1 MANNK
6 TTISGSIMRSGQR
19 SNAPGVEKIVSEV
32 TTLDDAITSL
42 FTDDSGLGGVYGTL
56 NKVMD
61 LVNDTSA
68 DLSKEDKRVANI
80 VKQLRKAPDQVLQA
94 LEEVRNQAKSIAENN
109 DYIRGAANDFIVR
122 VGEEMELVVKE
133 FDPKLIGRAAS
144 GLARKAT
151 NKGSMR
157 EAYRKLLAQYKEQ
170 GKITE
175 AQLDEVLKEID
186 ALDIMDDDMVNAPT
200 EGITKINELIVKKIN
215 QFNSKSKS
223 SRSKKGS
230 SKKGSKPYTGAARK
244 VEKGNVSGAITKA
257 QSFAQRDSSKKIS
270 GAGDTG
276 SFLEEVK
283 KISAEA
289 KAALTGAYLAKR
301 SGAGEG
307 TATAEVV
314 SGSMSLE
321 KQLEKTVSLFRAN
334 GFDVALEYDANTNT
348 IKVTPYHM
356 EDVRSGRTKIE
367 NLPSI
372 SVEMEKDFVV
382 GDKVNAYYGYED
394 VNGGLSI
401 MTMMEAQVYNL
412 NKELE
417 RMANKGE
424 LRRASTE
431 EIDKAMRHAKNS
443 AISTR
448 SDGGKDD
455 AASLS
460 DKHSYLKNMEN
471 SVKIRM
477 EDYIKSLKK
486 SSGFRG
492 RDARE
497 NAAADE
503 LLYAMLN
510 VVTSVPPNQID
521 SVLNWIKSS
530 REYDLLTKSPA
541 WGKIESS
548 LRATAAKGMQ
558 FTYGA
563 AGENAADTKVMALKG
578 AKNFAW
584 SLMTAPDIYRPQGTN
599 TAAQSHQSYTRLN
612 VISEAAF
619 RAGASAYGD
628 ENVGQYSAGTLR
640 MTDAQ
645 LKALEE
651 KYYKTHPNAPKRTHS
666 LSIADGGI
674 LIRGGLAKDLETATR
689 GEYREDVSEED
700 LAHYAKQAEK
710 TVRERYDRSGKK
722 YDSWW
727 ENEKKNPNSAFVQE
741 WKKETAAAYMADHHR
756 NHSGDQTIIKNPTGD
771 GFQVYDPSET
781 LGFSSGDRIVS
792 TEGTRGTGIVVD
804 DEDFWRF
811 ALKEMGIDPNANIQ
825 AISEDKGFDIRNFH
839 NAFGGALKFFLAEC
853 QQRGIDPIAALE
865 KMGDEGKALAKV
877 LKSDG
882 AGGYVVGD
890 YYATEQGMTDD
901 QINERRLNLLKSL
914 DLANRTFMSK
924 DPNKLANVRFTGEG
938 YGINWS
944 TYLYGK
950 YDSKEGA
957 VSMTSAIDPVK
968 RNVALSAA
976 RGKISSSE
984 ASAISDKLATD
995 LSPDAKTLQEYERA
1009 SAEAKDALR
1018 LTTGSSDVSFVP
1030 PQHVIKAGFGQG
1042 YGIDLS
1048 SVEKRERDEA
1058 GNVINEEHTF
1068 RAKVA
1073 QAKKKYAAD
1082 HGISEDEVYVAI
1094 EGAPSVGYRKFDDG
1108 QERAI
1113 VGDDLYLSRTFGE
1126 EGGDYYEGDVEN
1138 LIDRMR
1144 EERNAVSDED
1154 KKRAHDRTVA
1164 AGTTVLSRM
1173 VDDIENKEGTTYKR
1187 TFREHTPNTSYD
1199 TIGGFNIYDI
1209 LSEADY
1215 QKADAMGRFKSDLAS
1230 GGVAISKEEAEKW
1243 LKDTDIKQLRAF
1255 AEDFYTADE
1264 LKSLDKTGKGLTKK
1278 DYVEA
1283 IMKAVTLGTQ
1293 ENTNYIERM
1302 AKEGKETHGLI
1313 SILGRLPYISGV
1325 DADTISDVFVDLGLK
1340 EGHAKIGNALALKQ
1354 NADFDGDKVAQKVLT
1369 SLSEDEY
1376 NTFIKMGIDQKDI
1389 FRTIGRRLRAEADD
1403 SKLSHTYRDE
1413 KIYNSEADMIA
1424 GIAAKMNKSKLGAF
1438 SNVSENIRNRLRLS
1452 GMDELALANNPDDFE
1467 AQKKAASGMITRSL
1481 FQALEQD
1488 AISSKK
1494 VINRIIAKH
1503 AAANNRS
1510 VDSYSV
1516 DDQGQI
1522 MADIVNEIELLY
1534 KDLSEGRL
1542 GANDFIGKLQHM
1554 GVLGDDDNLISSA
1567 MAQFYIEYI
1576 KRFSH
1581 GDDVLASIFGQDN
1594 VDAIKKNGTISK
1606 GGLLAA
1612 MDFASNGE
1620 NADKMVRAATWKG
1633 LRINGEKVNPHK
1645 ISFEDDP
1652 SALTTLL
1659 EKQADAVNLTATAF
1673 ENLNKARGGTIDS
1686 LKKDIDLENRK
1697 IGIALSEGRAIKGLG
1712 TSYGE
1717 LADVIMR
1724 VAAGERS
1731 YGVNQ
1736 FGEEWTKPGR
1746 EHTTHRASVMV
1757 GSQFKKSS
1765 REDTSGKIFRGAV
1778 DLLATAQDPKE
1789 EAEKEQERKKVS
1801 GYSDEELAKYY
1812 DFDDT
1817 ESFKRAREAA
1827 RGLKTGTMSHG
1838 IADFLSKVHTEA
1850 GASYNAQMLWSA
1862 EAQKAGVTGETEAQR
1877 LLSLAQLSDKAVNG
1891 LSGTMQALVD
1901 VVKKHAGSLQ
1911 DVTDDYYKY
1920 LDVTESNQTEPNQ
1933 TELGRRDYL
1942 KYDSFYRGEQG
1953 YNAMMAD
1960 LARKQEGK
1968 IVSTEAPIET
1978 TENGVKLVGV
1988 FDAIT
1993 SYKEQYQRP
2002 AGDIGENKIWEV
2014 VDYKNQNG
2022 APTAE
2027 NIVQQGMYIGYL
2039 QDLQKQLR
2047 DAVTTKGA
2055 NGKPVIDDAAFEKF
2069 YNEVY
2074 LKQQGYRDKVGA
2086 ATFTREQL
2094 RELFDV
2100 DQIRAKII
2108 ANTDYG
2114 ETRSY
2119 RIDQLPPSM
2128 LAQVYRGTT
2137 PLSEEQERYIEN
2149 TLASSYTVLK
2159 KESDKH
2165 KDRRHAAGVFT
2176 SEEKQAQEKQ
2186 DKLALDDSKEAL
2198 ARLKALSPEL
2208 LSLSKDITVHVL
2220 PAIKRV
2226 MELNKKEQTTG
2237 ALTDI
2242 EKAERKA
2249 KQIQIDDFKA
2259 SYRAAQRNEQS
2270 YEGAL
2275 APEDREKWK
2284 QIKASREAAIGRF
2297 RRGEDWK
2304 DIEKE
2309 YKEKYKIEDSEQN
2322 KAFREAIGA
2331 LAEILKLEKER
2342 IKIERYNEEY
2352 KGKTE
2357 AQIEAD
2363 YGPGG
2368 LARAARWQ
2376 SIDTRIRVL
2385 SGNID
2390 VAKGNLDDSQKAEI
2404 NRRRAE
2410 NDETLSL
2417 MRAGYAE
2424 KDAETVA
2431 KRKSRE
2437 ELAKQKE
2444 EEKAAQ
2450 KVSSEAQRNLNDLL
2464 SQELKLRK
2472 EIAALTNQNLILE
2485 LRGGDQAREQIM
2497 YNEQLLYN
2505 KQQQLQYNK
2514 EQQRQQAALLTEGD
2528 ARKYQDRRVSSN
2540 NAFEK
2545 YAVEMGFSQD
2555 SKEAIYLA
2563 KSYNQNLKER
2573 LRLEEQ
2579 IQSTQHDM
2587 NIAITSREKE
2597 ALYDALQIMKQQ
2609 LNVLIEEGNQL
2620 RTNSRLRGSDIK
2632 AIEENYRKNKDL
2644 MMARVANKDH
2654 GARNVW
2660 EMMGYDIK
2668 RSFSRVFDY
2677 GIALRAMNQLQ
2688 MKMREVVQITIQ
2700 LDKAMT
2706 NLRIA
2711 TGKSADSSKDLLM
2724 QYTKMAQ
2731 QLGVTTEAVANS
2743 SIEWLRQGFTVQETN
2758 DLIQASTY
2766 LSKLGM
2772 IDASEATGYLTSA
2785 IKGFKLEATEAMDVV
2800 DKLTA
2805 LDLDYAVSA
2814 GGIAEALSRTSVSAQ
2829 LAGMSLDEIA
2839 SAITVVGEVT
2849 QKSMNSIGESFK
2861 TLLSR
2866 YGNVKAGAFESLM
2879 DSEEST
2885 ENINDIE
2892 RVLKSLGI
2900 QVRSSSTEFRDF
2912 TDVLD
2917 EVADKWASLSTV
2929 EKNAVSTALGGT
2941 RQRENI
2947 NALLENYD
2955 KYQEAIETSENSQ
2968 GNALRKYDAYSE
2980 SLEAHIASMT
2990 ATWEEFIQTLSAS
3003 PVFKGLVD
3011 FATFMIKALKFIIPQ
3026 VLTLLVALN
3035 QYKMPA
3041 FFKYLP
3047 TLLGI
3052 TKRRQGPTAGMES
3065 IWTATGQ
3072 RQRAAMQLQKYEEG
3086 GLFETK
3092 ASQRHRESMSIWNR
3106 ISDGINNVIRAIRD
3120 SWKPNGTHPQSRVGA
3135 ERAQPDDYAT
3145 RADNLAERA
3154 RQPKEHEQ
3162 AGGEQVGER
3171 QYGKRGGRQNGRA
3184 TTPPSSSTGSSA
3196 ATAETAVTPPVTQ
3209 NAAKKK
3215 NTPRNTSAY
3224 HTGRHAERHTA
3235 EQLEGVG
3242 SHEWIMERRG
3252 KGREPGIY
3260 GVTQSGK
3267 KTKEEI
3273 LTRKDKDKARRSGY
3287 KQWTKKAEELGKEY
3301 DKKHASERASMS
3313 TYEYARKKAN
3323 WINEQVALSGEY
3335 GEGPKGLDTRVYVR
3349 AGKDGNLIYGEYYDK
3364 KPSAQGPQKPP
3375 PPKPGNYKERPD
3387 MVDPSSSWDKDDDY
3401 YQITTHSK
3409 QRVGRDAE
3417 GNAAFVS
3424 KTKTK
3429 DIRDLSIGA
3438 LRKLANRTGA
3448 VSDEDLKKVQAELT
3462 RREIEIGGS
3471 NENSRTFF
3479 TELRRQLG
3487 YRRKNVRGDAL
3498 QFEVDGKYYGKAGR
3512 FNSSYKKGTYY
3523 DEQGRVITPEDNPEL
3538 YGKIQFQERAG
3549 GILQRGPIFEQRP
3562 IQTYTVNGEQY
3573 ATDAKTGQVINSKGE
3588 TVTDEATLTALQ
3600 PRLTGN
3606 TSYMRAGGATYV
3618 NSNGQFYDMSGNLVA
3633 PGIANSLA
3641 STQEARRKV
3650 AGYTPMRY
3658 EGQTYYRDAE
3668 GAFVDSLGTKIEDE
3682 NILQALDFASRK
3694 KKDRAYN
3701 LDGEDYVYDEGEEGE
3716 EGYYTDSY
3724 GKKLEDKEKISAL
3737 DKKRSSE
3744 DRRFFDYHGQKLSY
3758 DLEKDK
3764 YFDMDDQ
3771 EIADEDMLSSIKK
3784 ERLDRALGAKGAKIH
3799 KYQGESY
3806 VKDAE
3811 TGTFL
3816 NTKSGQVMTDKVGQ
3830 QQLGKSMMNTKVGGA
3845 MAVGAQAVTGAA
3857 AGIASA
3863 AMEGGDVAGAAI
3875 EGGATAVGAVAGSF
3889 FGPLGTMIGSVL
3901 GQTLGKFINWLRGME
3916 ERARKERS
3924 EEGKKQLEALQ
3935 KIDDTLQEANS
3946 VARKDYE
3953 DMTPEDFSALSEFQ
3967 RAGRTSLKKNSSMLP
3982 YFEEELAEAGI
3993 QVSTAAEALNL
4004 LTTNSEQAADV
4015 LAAFTVAQKKAE
4027 VNAQIQSEEQTRWE
4041 LRDEAKV
4048 ISAGNLRKLQKK
4060 GIIDLS
4066 KSEEEVRADL
4076 SAAVADGSIDEI
4088 MGGNWEKDVSTYL
4101 SSLGQLD
4108 ELNDNIDSM
4117 KLEIA
4122 LASSGMQY
4130 ASSEEI
4136 STMSLEGAIMRIA
4149 REWAAEGVKVFDGAG
4164 QLLDSARADIEGI
4177 LRSDDAYASLF
4188 DDANV
4193 TLGDLMSGAAEN
4205 MRTQIEEQMQKQGIE
4220 RYSDL
4225 KELALSNDK
4234 SDIAKLQA
4242 IADSLHMSIDEL
4254 RDEIYNVDSEK
4265 IYDFAHALGIT
4276 QEAAES
4282 MFDALEGLSSADLID
4297 GVDSLVERYEKLADI
4312 MDQIAGDGAVSM
4324 ENLKTVLSDYSYLL
4338 YSKDESGN
4346 ITGASQ
4352 SNILSN
4358 IVKDLYGDYGMGE
4371 YQTAMTQAQLDEL
4384 LGSSDFFAL
4393 LRTQYGEDWQS
4404 LFEDALTDED
4414 LANLNSSKATYDS
4427 VHKIFEEKGGD
4438 KAYQAVEDLVNEMM
4452 VQNEYYDQINE
4463 KLLEWNEKVIDIEVE
4478 GLQSVIEALDK
4489 VNEARERELELIKAK
4504 DKLEEAKEEKV
4515 AVYREGVGWTYE
4527 ADQEKVKNAKDGL
4540 EDAERN
4546 KMQEDLQYQIDIL
4559 EDQKDLLKTI
4569 AEEKETRELK
4579 EIFEAW
4585 SETTTGQ
4592 LGDGQGSYLSQL
4604 LMVVSPEYAE
4614 RKAKEAA
4621 SQAYVNYEAGIDEEQ
4636 GTAVYDVISSYEKLA
4651 EAEKKMNSMQRGSVG
4666 YSRAQEEYNAALKNY
4681 QAAVTTAKDYGLTG
4695 ENLVEYS
4702 SEDKK
4707 TVAEEIASGQYDDGK
4722 AKAELEDILAPIV
4735 VVGVAKRKDENDNE
4749 YMDAVISET
4758 GDGIRVALVELANK
4772 KVEGPGDDD
4781 HFRDNYSE
4789 DMSKV
4794 WILPYNEAEEKY
4806 ESVWLNAND
4815 ENITYND
4822 LFTDKVAPWS
4832 LIYETDHYNN
4842 IAFKGGDGAI
4852 YWGQAMN
4859 NDDER
4864 NTVESGGKDSGTTGQ
4879 DNNKW
4884 HEISKGDLDDWDT
4897 TSVATE
4903 SAYNKH
4909 ATGTLDAEGGLSLIN
4924 EEGIEGIIT
4933 PSGTLTALPAH
4944 SGVVPADLTRNLY
4957 ELGEIA
4963 PRLIQNLELNTKTG
4977 AASSGVV
4984 NSEDNSTNVQN
4995 LYATFEVNE
5004 DFDFDALMSQA
5015 RSVVNQTRHNYK

>member
-32 TTLDDAITSL
+32 KTLDDAITSL

-61 LVNDTSA
+61 LVNDTNA
-68 DLSKEDKRVANI
+68 DLSKEDKRIADI
-80 VKQLRKAPDQVLQA
+80 VIQLRNADKKVLDS
-94 LEEVRNQAKSIAENN
+94 LKEVREKATSIAKNN
-109 DYIRGAANDFIVR
+109 KYIRGAANDFIVR
-122 VGEEMELVVKE
+122 VGEELELVVKE
-133 FDPKLIGRAAS
+133 LDPKLIGRAAS
-144 GLARKAT
+144 GMARKAT

-157 EAYRKLLAQYKEQ
+157 EAYRKLLTQYKEQ
-170 GKITE
+170 GKLAE
-175 AQLDEVLKEID
+175 DQLNEVLKEID
-186 ALDIMDDDMVNAPT
+186 ALDIMDEDMANAPQ
-200 EGITKINELIVKKIN
+200 EGVAKINELIVKKIN
-215 QFNSKSKS
+215 QFNSKSES
-223 SRSKKGS
+223 S
-230 SKKGSKPYTGAARK
+230 PQTGAATRLQIEENK
-244 VEKGNVSGAITKA
+244 TKA
-257 QSFAQRDSSKKIS
+257 MRKAESFAKRASSRKIS
-270 GAGDTG
+270 GTGDTG
-276 SFLEEVK
+276 SFLKEVK
-283 KISAEA
+283 KASDEA

-301 SGAGEG
+301 AGAGEG

-321 KQLEKTVSLFRAN
+321 KQIEKTVSLFRAN
-334 GFDVALEYDANTNT
+334 GFDVALEYDANTNA
-348 IKVTPYHM
+348 IKVTPYHI

-382 GDKVNAYYGYED
+382 GDKVNAYYAYED
-394 VNGGLSI
+394 ANGGLSL
-401 MTMMEAQVYNL
+401 MTMMEAQFYNL

-417 RMANKGE
+417 RMANEGK

-431 EIDKAMRHAKNS
+431 EVDKAIRRAKNS

-448 SDGGKDD
+448 SDGGRDD

-460 DKHSYLKNMEN
+460 DRHSYLKNMEN

-503 LLYAMLN
+503 LLYGVLN
-510 VVTSVPPNQID
+510 AVTSVPPNQID

-530 REYDLLTKSPA
+530 REYEILTKSPA

-548 LRATAAKGMQ
+548 LRATAAKGMR

-584 SLMTAPDIYRPQGTN
+584 SLMMAPDIYRPQGTN
-599 TAAQSHQSYTRLN
+599 TAAQKSYQSYTRLN
-612 VISEAAF
+612 VISEAAD
-619 RAGASAYGD
+619 RAGASAYND
-628 ENVGQYSAGTLR
+628 ENDENVENVGQYSAGTLK
-640 MTDAQ
+640 MTEAQ
-645 LKALEE
+645 LKKLEE
-651 KYYKTHPNAPKRTHS
+651 EYYKTYPEAPRRTHS

-689 GEYREDVSEED
+689 GEYREDVDAET
-700 LAHYAKQAEK
+700 LAHYARQAEK
-710 TVRERYDRSGKK
+710 TVRERHGRSEKK
-722 YDSWW
+722 NDSWW
-727 ENEKKNPNSAFVQE
+727 EIKKKDKNSAIMKE
-741 WKKETAAAYMADHHR
+741 WKAETAAAYMADHHR
-756 NHSGDQTIIKNPTGD
+756 NHSGDQTIIKNGD
-771 GFQVYDPSET
+771 GFQVYDPNET

-804 DEDFWRF
+804 DEDFWKF
-811 ALKEMGIDPNANIQ
+811 ALEYMGINPNANIQ

-853 QQRGIDPIAALE
+853 QRRKIDPIGELKE
-865 KMGDEGKALAKV
+865 MGPEGEALAGV
-877 LKSDG
+877 LKRDG
-882 AGGYVVGD
+882 AGGFIVGD
-890 YYATEQGMTDD
+890 YYATEKEMTDD
-901 QINERRLNLLKSL
+901 DINKRRLNLLKSL
-914 DLANRTFMSK
+914 DSANRAFMAIEAENPPS
-924 DPNKLANVRFTGEG
+924 VRFTGEG

-950 YDSKEGA
+950 YDSKKGA

-976 RGKISSSE
+976 RGKISSGE
-984 ASAISDKLATD
+984 ALAISDKLATD

-1048 SVEKRERDEA
+1048 SVERRERDEA
-1058 GNVINEEHTF
+1058 GNIINEAHTF

-1108 QERAI
+1108 QERSV

-1126 EGGDYYEGDVEN
+1126 EGGDYYEGDIEN

-1144 EERNAVSDED
+1144 EERSVISEED
-1154 KKRAHDRTVA
+1154 KRRAHNRTVE
-1164 AGTTVLSRM
+1164 AGTTALARM
-1173 VDDIENKEGTTYKR
+1173 VDDTENKEGTTYKR

-1199 TIGGFNIYDI
+1199 TIGGFSIYDI

-1215 QKADAMGRFKSDLAS
+1215 RKADAVGKFKSDLAS

-1243 LKDTDIKQLRAF
+1243 LEDTDIEQLKSF
-1255 AEDFYTADE
+1255 AKDFYTADE
-1264 LKSLDKTGKGLTKK
+1264 LKELDKTGKGLTKE
-1278 DYVEA
+1278 DYIEA
-1283 IMKAVTLGTQ
+1283 ILLAVTLGTP
-1293 ENTNYIERM
+1293 ENEKYVKRM
-1302 AKEGKETHGLI
+1302 ADEGKETHGLI

-1389 FRTIGRRLRAEADD
+1389 FRTIGRRLRAEAGD
-1403 SKLSHTYRDE
+1403 SELSHAYDDE

-1438 SNVSENIRNRLRLS
+1438 SNVSENIRNRLKLS

-1467 AQKKAASGMITRSL
+1467 AQKKAASGMITRAL

-1542 GANDFIGKLQHM
+1542 GANDFIGQLQHM

-1581 GDDVLASIFGQDN
+1581 GDDVLASIFGQDK
-1594 VDAIKKNGTISK
+1594 VDAIKENGTISK

-1620 NADKMVRAATWKG
+1620 SADKMVRAATWKG

-1757 GSQFKKSS
+1757 GSQFKKST
-1765 REDTSGKIFRGAV
+1765 REDTSGKIFRGAG

-1789 EAEKEQERKKVS
+1789 EEAKKEEREKVS
-1801 GYSDEELAKYY
+1801 GYSDEKLAKYY

-1850 GASYNAQMLWSA
+1850 GANYNAQMLWSA

-1877 LLSLAQLSDKAVNG
+1877 LLSLAQLSDKVVNG
-1891 LSGTMQALVD
+1891 LSSTMQALVD

-1920 LDVTESNQTEPNQ
+1920 LDVTESNQKEDH
-1933 TELGRRDYL
+1933 LKRDYL

-1978 TENGVKLVGV
+1978 MENGVKLVGV

-2022 APTAE
+2022 APTVE

-2039 QDLQKQLR
+2039 QNLREQLR
-2047 DAVTTKGA
+2047 DAVTTTGA
-2055 NGKPVIDDAAFEKF
+2055 NGKPAIDEAKFEKF
-2069 YNEVY
+2069 YNEDY

-2086 ATFTREQL
+2086 ATFTKEQL

-2100 DQIRAKII
+2100 DEIRAKII

-2119 RIDQLPPSM
+2119 RIDPLLPSM

-2137 PLSEEQERYIEN
+2137 PLSEETKKYIEN

-2159 KESDKH
+2159 KESDEH
-2165 KDRRHAAGVFT
+2165 RDRRHKVGVLT
-2176 SEEKQAQEKQ
+2176 PEEKKAQEEQ
-2186 DKLALDDSKEAL
+2186 NKLELERKDNKSKEAL
-2198 ARLKALSPEL
+2198 KNLRALSSDM
-2208 LSLSKDITVHVL
+2208 LSFSKDVISKQS
-2220 PAIKRV
+2220 PYFQRV
-2226 MELNKKEQTTG
+2226 EELKNKQKTGPLTTTEQEELVSKQKWLDQFERDFT
-2237 ALTDI
+2237 AKKNDEAYYEALLTD
-2242 EKAERKA
+2242 
-2249 KQIQIDDFKA
+2249 
-2259 SYRAAQRNEQS
+2259 
-2270 YEGAL
+2270 
-2275 APEDREKWK
+2275 EDRATWNK
-2284 QIKASREAAIGRF
+2284 IKDARHSAVLRF
-2297 RRGEDWK
+2297 QRGEDWK
-2304 DIEKE
+2304 EIEKE

-2363 YGPGG
+2363 YGPGA

-2376 SIDTRIRVL
+2376 SIEARIGVL

-2390 VAKGNLDDSQKAEI
+2390 AAKDNLDDDQKAEI
-2404 NRRRAE
+2404 NRRRTE

-2431 KRKSRE
+2431 KREIRE
-2437 ELAKQKE
+2437 KLAKQKE

-2505 KQQQLQYNK
+2505 KQQQLHYNK

-2528 ARKYQDRRVSSN
+2528 ARKYQDRRVSNN

-2579 IQSTQHDM
+2579 IQSTRHDM
-2587 NIAITSREKE
+2587 SVAITAREKE

-2620 RTNSRLRGSDIK
+2620 RNNSRLRGSDIK

-2644 MMARVANKDH
+2644 VMARVANKDH

-2772 IDASEATGYLTSA
+2772 IEASEATGYLTSA

-2900 QVRSSSTEFRDF
+2900 QVRASSTEFRDF

-3065 IWTATGQ
+3065 IWTVTGQ

-3086 GLFETK
+3086 GLLETK

-3120 SWKPNGTHPQSRVGA
+3120 SWKPNGAPPQSRVGA

-3145 RADNLAERA
+3145 RADNLAEGA
-3154 RQPKEHEQ
+3154 RQPKKHEQ

-3171 QYGKRGGRQNGRA
+3171 QYGKKGGRQNGRA

-3235 EQLEGVG
+3235 KQLEGVG
-3242 SHEWIMERRG
+3242 SHEWMMERRG

-3273 LTRKDKDKARRSGY
+3273 LTRKDKDKARRIGY
-3287 KQWTKKAEELGKEY
+3287 KQWTEKAEELGKEY
-3301 DKKHASERASMS
+3301 DKEHASERAPMS
-3313 TYEYARKKAN
+3313 AYEYARNKAN

-3364 KPSAQGPQKPP
+3364 KPSVQGPQKPP
-3375 PPKPGNYKERPD
+3375 SPKPGNYKERSG

-3401 YQITTHSK
+3401 YKITTHSK
-3409 QRVGRDAE
+3409 QRMGYDEE
-3417 GNAAFVS
+3417 GNPAFIS
-3424 KTKTK
+3424 AKAKTK
-3429 DIRDLSIGA
+3429 DIRNLSIGA
-3438 LRKLANRTGA
+3438 LRKLASRTGA
-3448 VSDEDLKKVQAELT
+3448 VSDEDLEKVQAELT

-3471 NENSRTFF
+3471 GGGRTFF
-3479 TELRRQLG
+3479 TQLRRELG

-3549 GILQRGPIFEQRP
+3549 GVLQRGRISEQRP

-3573 ATDAKTGQVINSKGE
+3573 AIDVKTGQVINSKGE

-3606 TSYMRAGGATYV
+3606 ASYMRAGGATYIS
-3618 NSNGQFYDMSGNLVA
+3618 SNGQFYDMSGNLVA
-3633 PGIANSLA
+3633 PGVAESLA
-3641 STQEARRKV
+3641 STQEARRQA

-3658 EGQTYYRDAE
+3658 KGQTYYQDAR
-3668 GAFVDSLGTKIEDE
+3668 GNFVDSLGSKIEDD
-3682 NILQALDFASRK
+3682 NILQALNFASDR
-3694 KKDRAYN
+3694 KKDRVYN
-3701 LDGEDYVYDEGEEGE
+3701 LDGENYVYDKEEGEE

-3724 GKKLEDKEKISAL
+3724 GNKLEDKEKISAL
-3737 DKKRSSE
+3737 DKKRGSE

-3784 ERLDRALGAKGAKIH
+3784 ERLDKALNAKGAKIH

-3806 VKDAE
+3806 VQDAE
-3811 TGTFL
+3811 TGTFI
-3816 NTKSGQVMTDKVGQ
+3816 NTKTGQVMTDKVGQ
-3830 QQLGKSMMNTKVGGA
+3830 EQLGKSMMNTKLGGA
-3845 MAVGAQAVTGAA
+3845 MAVGAQAVTGAV

-3875 EGGATAVGAVAGSF
+3875 EGSSTAVGAVAGSF

-3946 VARKDYE
+3946 VGRKDYE
-3953 DMTPEDFSALSEFQ
+3953 DMTPEDFAALSEFQ
-3967 RAGRTSLKKNSSMLP
+3967 RAARTSLKSNSTIIP
-3982 YFEEELAEAGI
+3982 YFEEELEEAGI

-4004 LTTNSEQAADV
+4004 LTTNSEQAAKV
-4015 LAAFTVAQKKAE
+4015 LGAFTVAQKKAE

-4041 LRDEAKV
+4041 LRDAAKV

-4066 KSEEEVRADL
+4066 KSDEEVRADL
-4076 SAAVADGSIDEI
+4076 AAAVADGSIDEI
-4088 MGGNWEKDVSTYL
+4088 MGGNWEKDVSIYL

-4108 ELNDNIDSM
+4108 ELNDNIDSL
-4117 KLEIA
+4117 KLEVA

-4130 ASSEEI
+4130 ASSGEI

-4177 LRSDDAYASLF
+4177 LRSNEAYVSLF

-4205 MRTQIEEQMQKQGIE
+4205 MRTQIEEEMQKQGIE

-4234 SDIAKLQA
+4234 ADIAKLQA
-4242 IADSLHMSIDEL
+4242 MADSLHISIDEL

-4276 QEAAES
+4276 QEAAEN
-4282 MFDALEGLSSADLID
+4282 MLDALEGLSSADLVD
-4297 GVDSLVERYEKLADI
+4297 GVDSLIERYEQLADI
-4312 MDQIAGDGAVSM
+4312 MDQIASDGAVSI

-4338 YSKDESGN
+4338 YSRDESGN
-4346 ITGASQ
+4346 ITGISQ
-4352 SNILSN
+4352 SNVLSN
-4358 IVKDLYGDYGMGE
+4358 IVKDLYGDYGTGE
-4371 YQTAMTQAQLDEL
+4371 YQTAMTQTQLDEL

-4393 LRTQYGEDWQS
+4393 LRAQYGEDWQS
-4404 LFEDALTDED
+4404 LFEGALTDED
-4414 LANLNSSKATYDS
+4414 LANLNSNKATYDS

-4438 KAYQAVEDLVNEMM
+4438 KAYQAVEDLINEM
-4452 VQNEYYDQINE
+4452 VTQNEYYDQINE
-4463 KLLEWNEKVIDIEVE
+4463 KLLEWNEKMIDNEVE
-4478 GLQSVIEALDK
+4478 GLQSVIDALNK
-4489 VNEARERELELIKAK
+4489 VNEAREKELELIKAK

-4527 ADQEKVKNAKDGL
+4527 ANQEKVKNAKEDL
-4540 EDAERN
+4540 EEAERN

-4569 AEEKETRELK
+4569 AEEKEVRELK

-4636 GTAVYDVISSYEKLA
+4636 GTAVYDVISSYEKLT
-4651 EAEKKMNSMQRGSVG
+4651 EAEKKMNSMQKGSVG
-4666 YSRAQEEYNAALKNY
+4666 YSRAQEEYNTALKNY
-4681 QAAVTTAKDYGLTG
+4681 QAAVTTAKGHGLTG

-4707 TVAEEIASGQYDDGK
+4707 AVAEEIASGQYNDGK

-4735 VVGVAKRKDENDNE
+4735 AVGVAKRKDENGNK

-4758 GDGIRVALVELANK
+4758 GAGIRVALVELANK

-4781 HFRDNYSE
+4781 HFRDNYSA

-4832 LIYETDHYNN
+4832 LIYETDHLNN
-4842 IAFKGGDGAI
+4842 IAFKSGDGAI

-4879 DNNKW
+4879 DGNKW
-4884 HEISKGDLDDWDT
+4884 SNLKDWNGLRNEGLKDWGT

-4924 EEGIEGIIT
+4924 EEGVEGIIT

-4963 PRLIQNLELNTKTG
+4963 PRLIQNLELNTKAG
-4977 AASSGVV
+4977 ATSSGVV
-4984 NSEDNSTNVQN
+4984 SNEDNSTNVQN